1 VTAELAHNR
10 NPDFTSPAPE
20 AIIQKVTTALRA
32 HNIDARVVDTGE
44 ESISA

>member
-1 VTAELAHNR
+1 VTAELARNR

-32 HNIDARVVDTGE
+32 NNIDARVVSGSVE
-44 ESISA
+44 RLG